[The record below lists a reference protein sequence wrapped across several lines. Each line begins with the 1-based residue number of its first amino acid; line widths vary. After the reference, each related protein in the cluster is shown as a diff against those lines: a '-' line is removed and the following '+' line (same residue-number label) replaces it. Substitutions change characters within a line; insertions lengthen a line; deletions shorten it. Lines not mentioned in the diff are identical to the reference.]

1 MKCSAR
7 ETKVRST
14 MNHLGS
20 SLLDFCMLDEGFRP
34 ISVKKGVVYGVK
46 VRVRS

>member
-20 SLLDFCMLDEGFRP
+20 SFLDFYMSDEG
-34 ISVKKGVVYGVK
+34 
-46 VRVRS
+46 